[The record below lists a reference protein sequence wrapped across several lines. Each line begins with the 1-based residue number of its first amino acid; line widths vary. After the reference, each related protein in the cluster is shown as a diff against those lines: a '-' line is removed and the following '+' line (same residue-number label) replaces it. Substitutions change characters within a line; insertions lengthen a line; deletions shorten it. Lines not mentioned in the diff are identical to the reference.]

1 MTLEVALHAGGR
13 VVKRLIAVT
22 VVAVAAVAVLTQS
35 SLGADRVNVTARD
48 FSFALSKRTV
58 NAGSVTFRLTNRGN
72 QRHDF
77 KIAGRKTSIIR
88 AGRSASVRVT
98 LRSGRRYTYI
108 CTVPGHAAAGMR
120 GRLRVR

>member
-1 MTLEVALHAGGR
+1 
-13 VVKRLIAVT
+13 VKRLIAVIIVT
-22 VVAVAAVAVLTQS
+22 VGAVAMLTQS

-48 FSFALSKRTV
+48 LSFSLSKRTV

-77 KIAGRKTSIIR
+77 KIAGRKTAVIR
-88 AGRSASVRVT
+88 GGRTATVRVT

-108 CTVPGHAAAGMR
+108 CTVPGHEEAGMK